1 MEVGLRGVRGV
12 HVLSPVA
19 QEVCHVR
26 EHAPIPHRPTVVK
39 TVLDPIRKQNFVG
52 QEFVVRQ

>member
-19 QEVCHVR
+19 QELCHGR
-26 EHAPIPHRPTVVK
+26 EHATDHHQPTVVK
-39 TVLDPIRKQNFVG
+39 IVLDPIQKENPACQ
-52 QEFVVRQ
+52 QFVVS